1 MPIPGVER
9 LEEAEESTNNAEAA
23 KRALSKERSSSE
35 DESSVNGTIS
45 DDSTN
50 SNSDFSKDPD
60 AHAPASFSK
69 LMAEI
74 GGAWRILVFMAFLA
88 SVLAFTYL
96 ILLRFFS
103 GPIIWVSIDFF
114 RPPKP

>member
-1 MPIPGVER
+1 MPIPGVDG
-9 LEEAEESTNNAEAA
+9 LEKAEAETNKQA
-23 KRALSKERSSSE
+23 RALGIGRSSSGE
-35 DESSVNGTIS
+35 EID
-45 DDSTN
+45 TN
-50 SNSDFSKDPD
+50 STSDFAQEPD

-114 RPPKP
+114 RPPENY

>member
-1 MPIPGVER
+1 MPVPGDYAEH
-9 LEEAEESTNNAEAA
+9 EENQNARTLARNTESGEED
-23 KRALSKERSSSE
+23 SE
-35 DESSVNGTIS
+35 ETGNT
-45 DDSTN
+45 DSTT
-50 SNSDFSKDPD
+50 DFTQESD

-88 SVLAFTYL
+88 TVLAFTYL

-103 GPIIWVSIDFF
+103 GPIIWVSISFLHDIKFILF
-114 RPPKP
+114 KL